1 MEYSYEIA
9 DARVRAIGGT
19 SAEHLSSI
27 LTWQGNQQY
36 SAGYACI
43 VARHALA
50 FCRWSEGADID
61 VEALTDNDIERFQ
74 VSRAQR
80 RSRRPE
86 TCRQERQALFLLLLF
101 LREHGLATRRR

>member
-1 MEYSYEIA
+1 LSGNSARKEIVMEHSYELA

-19 SAEHLSSI
+19 SAEYLCSFV
-27 LTWQGNQQY
+27 TWLRRQQY

-50 FCRWSEGADID
+50 FGRWREGRGIG
-61 VEALTDNDIERFQ
+61 VEALTDDDIERFQ
-74 VSRAQR
+74 RSRARR

-86 TCRQERQALFLLLLF
+86 TP
-101 LREHGLATRRR
+101 